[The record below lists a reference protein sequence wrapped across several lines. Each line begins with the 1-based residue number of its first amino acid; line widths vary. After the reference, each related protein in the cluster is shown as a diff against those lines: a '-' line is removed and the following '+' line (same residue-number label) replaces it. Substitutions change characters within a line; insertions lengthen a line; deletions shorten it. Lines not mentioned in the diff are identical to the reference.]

1 MTAMSS
7 SSDTATPAGDWRR
20 PLRYLWRVPLLLL
33 HLLIALPLTLLAI
46 NPLCARLSMRGE
58 RFDHWAIRMWSTG
71 LMRVFG
77 FRLRRYGTPLPGG
90 ALFVAN
96 HVSWIDITLMH
107 SQRVMGFVA
116 KAEIARWPLIG
127 WLAGRGGTIYHHRG
141 NNESLHGVMH
151 QMVQRLQSGLAVGV
165 FPEGGTR
172 DGVTLGVFHARIF
185 QPAVLAGVPAQPV
198 ALKYGAHGNA
208 QAIVAFAP
216 KESFLANFL
225 RLLGGPARIAEVH
238 FLEPIVV
245 AEDGRRRMAETCR
258 DRIAEAMQR

>member
-1 MTAMSS
+1 M
-7 SSDTATPAGDWRR
+7 RFF
-20 PLRYLWRVPLLLL
+20 RYLWRLPLLLL
-33 HLLIALPLTLLAI
+33 HVTFGLVGVSLMMGPVGRALTI
-46 NPLCARLSMRGE
+46 GGE
-58 RFDHWAIRMWSTG
+58 RGDQWGIRTWSRLMVRCFG
-71 LMRVFG
+71 MRV
-77 FRLRRYGTPLPGG
+77 RRVGTPLPG
-90 ALFVAN
+90 AAMFVAN

-225 RLLGGPARIAEVH
+225 RLLGGPPRIAEVH

-258 DRIAEAMQR
+258 DRITEAMQR